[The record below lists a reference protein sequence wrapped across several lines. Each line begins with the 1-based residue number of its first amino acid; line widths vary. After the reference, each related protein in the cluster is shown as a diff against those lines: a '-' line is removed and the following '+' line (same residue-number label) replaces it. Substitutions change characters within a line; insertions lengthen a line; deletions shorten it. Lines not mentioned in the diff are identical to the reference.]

1 MDQIFRRSAETTKR
15 PSWDPGLVWPSRN
28 EWNAL
33 IRVARE
39 KKIPLQ
45 EMSAFNPFVSRWM
58 TERNGL
64 VMSPPSIESAC
75 NLPRDQPINVEIYQR
90 ADQWFIAPE
99 SAANRLLVWMP
110 TGAGKTQIMW
120 NLVNNFI
127 RLVPKGTPRTLID
140 QDVNDDDDDDESK
153 DTEPRDDDD
162 DDDSGGRKEEE
173 ESETLRLRRLGR
185 ERRIE
190 LERARTGRRREAERD
205 LRRAQLER
213 IFNTI
218 IRDDD
223 DNEQSDD
230 EKKGMTGGDTDVGN
244 WPDTMELQATRRIV
258 VVVPTAELVR
268 NFMNGALKDPGLIG
282 TYLRQL
288 PDNTGLDILGPTG
301 EGLLHGL
308 LAVVNYLVAG
318 HRTPD
323 FEHGRL
329 PETRSEPSGQERL
342 LWSDSLKA
350 KIREAGGGVSARDVL
365 LRTYNPFRG
374 AVVLLDEF
382 HNIQNPAKYKYAG
395 AEDAQRSLR
404 LVQQAIYRLDV
415 DELWT
420 TRIVGF
426 TATAITRTP
435 QDLLEKIRLLRGR
448 TAENREPLPNNVRP
462 DAKGQFPEDV
472 IRRIRGY
479 LSFYLVQRDYNKFPR
494 LLNPDAFMP
503 MLGLAPEPVV
513 VKERAQKK
521 KKKIVAPEPDESEPD
536 SRLQEGLS
544 AETVKAL
551 DRAVIPLTYA
561 RGAEAKS
568 KSDPNGWIDTI
579 ERGGAP
585 KFELFKRVVLAVRQL
600 PGKHLVLLPT
610 KAQVRALGAYLSALG
625 KIGDAPFVHYNEW
638 IRRGQRRG
646 QVSGTGLPSADP
658 TIIRFILLPDRD
670 PTAPDKDVTQ
680 TQIDH
685 MLKRVFDSPQ
695 NAHGQLL
702 PIAIGL
708 ASQYGEGVDYN
719 HLRWEHVFS
728 PPADPAQ
735 WLQYIGRML
744 RFCSHRLLPTEQ
756 WTTLPILYLS
766 VPLDGHSGCLL
777 GPQHVQEFLRFA
789 YSSSTGIDT
798 AGDAL
803 VAARRLE
810 GAIRER
816 MPPIF
821 RSPERPNNEGGDEIV
836 GPTGGEQMSE
846 LDTLTCPDPGRML
859 WQLGQRPS
867 SVDMIQYKRM
877 VQARDSYLPVLNQIR
892 DNSIDCYVSRSRT
905 LAQCEYPE

>member
-1 MDQIFRRSAETTKR
+1 MDRIFRRPTIDAVDTKR
-15 PSWDPGLVWPSRN
+15 PGWDPGLVWPSKS

-45 EMSAFNPFVSRWM
+45 ELSAFNPFVSRWM

-64 VMSPPSIESAC
+64 VMPPPSVESAC
-75 NLPRDQPINVEIYQR
+75 NLPRDQPIQVEIYQR

-99 SAANRLLVWMP
+99 SAANRMLVWMP

-120 NLVNNFI
+120 NIVNNFI
-127 RLVPKGTPRTLID
+127 RLVRKGTKAQAPL
-140 QDVNDDDDDDESK
+140 DDDE
-153 DTEPRDDDD
+153 DDDEDENHVDVDEDED
-162 DDDSGGRKEEE
+162 DEEEEKEEE
-173 ESETLRLRRLGR
+173 EQERRLGR
-185 ERRIE
+185 ERRAE
-190 LERARTGRRREAERD
+190 LELGRSARRRQADRD

-213 IFNTI
+213 IFNTVI
-218 IRDDD
+218 PDNDD
-223 DNEQSDD
+223 
-230 EKKGMTGGDTDVGN
+230 GDGDSVVSGPIVEDIVGS
-244 WPDTMELQATRRIV
+244 WPDTMELRADRRIV

-301 EGLLHGL
+301 ETMLHGL
-308 LAVVNYLVAG
+308 LAIVNYLVAG

-323 FEHGRL
+323 FEHNRL

-342 LWSDSLKA
+342 LWSEGLKA
-350 KIREAGGGVSARDVL
+350 KIRQAGGGVNARDAF
-365 LRTYNPFRG
+365 LRTYNPFKG

-415 DELWT
+415 NVHWT

-448 TAENREPLPNNVRP
+448 AAERQDPLPTDVRP
-462 DAKGQFPEDV
+462 DANGEFPEDV

-479 LSFYLVQRDYNKFPR
+479 ISFYSVQRDFNKFPR
-494 LLNPDAFMP
+494 LLNADAFLP
-503 MLGLAPEPVV
+503 TLGLAPEPQVP
-513 VKERAQKK
+513 KERGRKK
-521 KKKIVAPEPDESEPD
+521 SEESEPEENEPD
-536 SRLQEGLS
+536 TRLQEGLS

-561 RGAEAKS
+561 RGAEAKA
-568 KSDPNGWIDTI
+568 KADPVGWIRTI
-579 ERGGAP
+579 EEGGAP
-585 KFELFKRVVLAVRQL
+585 KFKLFKQVVLAVRHL

-625 KIGDAPFVHYNEW
+625 RTGSAPFVHYNEW

-646 QVSGTGLPSADP
+646 QSTEGDRLPNPDP
-658 TIIRFILLPDRD
+658 AVIRFILLPDRD
-670 PTAPDKDVTQ
+670 PSAPDKDVTQ

-695 NAHGQLL
+695 NAHGQLV
-702 PIAIGL
+702 PVAIGL

-756 WTTLPILYLS
+756 WTTMPILYLS
-766 VPLDGHSGCLL
+766 VPFPTDDGCLL
-777 GPQHVQEFLRFA
+777 LPPHVPEFLRFA
-789 YSSSTGIDT
+789 YSSSFSVGETGN
-798 AGDAL
+798 A
-803 VAARRLE
+803 AARRLE
-810 GAIRER
+810 GAIRVR

-821 RSPERPNNEGGDEIV
+821 RSPERPALTNEV
-836 GPTGGEQMSE
+836 TGPSGGEQMSE
-846 LDTLTCPDPGRML
+846 LETLACPNPGRVL

-867 SVDMIQYKRM
+867 SVDMIQYKRL

-905 LAQCEYPE
+905 LAHCDYPQ